1 MKKNI
6 RVYEYS
12 NCSTCKKALHFLK
25 KHGVDAEIK
34 AIVEHPPSVDELKKM
49 LEHLGGERKRLFNTS
64 GQLYRE
70 MKMNEK
76 LPLLSESEALTLLA
90 AHGKL
95 IKRPF
100 LLTATAGAVGFRE
113 EEWERILKR
122 SLKTEGS

>member
-12 NCSTCKKALHFLK
+12 NCSTCKKALQFLK
-25 KHGVDAEIK
+25 KHGVDAEVLP
-34 AIVEHPPSVDELKKM
+34 IVEHPPSKTELKKM
-49 LEHLGGERKRLFNTS
+49 LGHLGGEMKRLFNTS

-70 MKMNEK
+70 MKLNER
-76 LPLLSESEALTLLA
+76 LPLLSESEALMLLA

-100 LLTATAGAVGFRE
+100 LLTSTAGAVGFRE
-113 EEWERILKR
+113 EEWDRILR
-122 SLKTEGS
+122 T